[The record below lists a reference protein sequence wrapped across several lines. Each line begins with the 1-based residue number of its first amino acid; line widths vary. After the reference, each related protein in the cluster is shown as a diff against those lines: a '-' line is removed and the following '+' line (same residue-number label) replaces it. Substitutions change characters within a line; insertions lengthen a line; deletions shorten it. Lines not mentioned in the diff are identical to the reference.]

1 MAQTI
6 EELAEAALLEMD
18 EATRQWAGEIA
29 DLLAS
34 VAGPADSA
42 PGAAEAQAAV
52 PPSGPGGPMWSDEGR
67 ANAEVIYRWV
77 HGETVQGPDLAAELR
92 YWLGFLG
99 CEPVPT
105 EPPAGAPVAPGQVVV
120 PLELVARLLA
130 QHGCMFAGGRVAPRS
145 GGCMWCE
152 LAVLV
157 REQCP

>member
-1 MAQTI
+1 MAHSI

-18 EATRQWAGEIA
+18 EATRQWAGEIS

-34 VAGPADSA
+34 VAGPADPA
-42 PGAAEAQAAV
+42 PGGVEAPAAV
-52 PPSGPGGPMWSDEGR
+52 PPSGPVGPMWSDEGR

-77 HGETVQGPDLAAELR
+77 HGETVEGPDLAAELR

-99 CEPVPT
+99 CEPVQA
-105 EPPAGAPVAPGQVVV
+105 EPPVAPGQVLV
-120 PLELVARLLA
+120 PVELVARLLA
-130 QHGCMFAGGRVAPRS
+130 QHGCMFAGGRVAPRA

-157 REQCP
+157 RDQCP